1 MTTSAMHWRLYY
13 TIYAIFE
20 VVSYSTAVECR
31 YACYLL
37 FSLKTHNQAFEN
49 HDDDE
54 EEEGEG
60 GEGVEG
66 EKHEEV
72 PVLSLSGAFLM
83 LTSITVMVA
92 VSSEYVLLIMLAF
105 HAGLYTLS
113 IIFLE
118 FKIKARSL

>member
-1 MTTSAMHWRLYY
+1 MIAS
-13 TIYAIFE
+13 
-20 VVSYSTAVECR
+20 CR

-37 FSLKTHNQAFEN
+37 FSLKTHNQAFEQ

-54 EEEGEG
+54 NEGENG
-60 GEGVEG
+60 DD

-92 VSSEYVLLIMLAF
+92 VSSE
-105 HAGLYTLS
+105 
-113 IIFLE
+113 
-118 FKIKARSL
+118 